1 MIGEALALF
10 SAACF
15 GLAGVTIARGA
26 ATAQGDNGAFLS
38 IVLTAVCGGGLWLLI
53 GTRTLA
59 PLNDGAV
66 LLGIAYFVIG
76 GVLSTVLGRLTMFR
90 SVVLAGAISA
100 SLFRRLI
107 PVFAAAFAWV
117 LLGETIAGTAA
128 LGMVLVMGSV
138 LMAMT
143 ERLPVRD
150 SDYAAAEAAAL
161 ADRRKGRVFG
171 AASSACYGGSYVARK
186 LGMTQVPDAA
196 LGALIGAVTGIVW
209 YLVAAI
215 GSVRYRQAVL
225 GLLRLSGRW
234 QVITASA
241 MAIGQTSQFFA
252 LAHTDVATVAIINS
266 TEVFISIWLA
276 AFVFRTEARPSRR
289 VVLASVVA
297 MAGVAM
303 LALAQ
308 A

>member
-38 IVLTAVCGGGLWLLI
+38 IVLTAACGGGLWLLI
-53 GTRTLA
+53 GTGALPPPGDA
-59 PLNDGAV
+59 AV
-66 LLGIAYFVIG
+66 LLGVAYFVIG

-107 PVFAAAFAWV
+107 PVFAAVFAWA
-117 LLGETIAGTAA
+117 LLGETVGGMAA
-128 LGMVLVMGSV
+128 LGMGVVMASV
-138 LMAMT
+138 LIAMT
-143 ERLPVRD
+143 ERLPLIRTD
-150 SDYAAAEAAAL
+150 DAAADAAAV
-161 ADRRKGRVFG
+161 ADRRKGRLFG

-186 LGMTQVPDAA
+186 LGMIHIPDAA

-209 YLVAAI
+209 YLAAAI
-215 GSVRYRQAVL
+215 GSARYRRALTGVL
-225 GLLRLSGRW
+225 RDSGRW

-289 VVLASVVA
+289 VVLASVIAVV
-297 MAGVAM
+297 GVVII
-303 LALAQ
+303 ALA
-308 A
+308 